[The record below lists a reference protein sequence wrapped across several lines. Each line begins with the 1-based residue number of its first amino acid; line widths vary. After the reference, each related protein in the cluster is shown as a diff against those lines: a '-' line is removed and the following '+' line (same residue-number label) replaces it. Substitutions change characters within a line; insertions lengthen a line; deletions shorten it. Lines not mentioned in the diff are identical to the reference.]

1 LTVLAVSL
9 EKNKQ
14 MPKRAA
20 NPLFDLGHGQ
30 RTAPIVRPHSVDKID
45 PMRLLVPWIVV
56 VVLAVSSAIADT
68 IVLKNGRRIVA
79 ENVTED
85 GSHVSYQTPAG
96 QMSIPKSA
104 VARIEHDDFTYSS
117 AAAASAEPPVS
128 APQVEPVR
136 GYEDVAARAV
146 HGDSIDYAYIA
157 GLETDGRSG
166 GATAVARIAAAH
178 HAAAQFLVSKG
189 DTDAAIQQYRQAL
202 VFAPENTGLL
212 LNLAVLYLRESQFTA
227 ALDPLERARR
237 VSPDSADVAKLMG
250 WAYYGA
256 NKMNEAIE
264 AWTHAERLRPD
275 PEVEQA
281 LAKAQRDRAEEES
294 YREGETAHFDLKYYG
309 GAAPDLAR
317 EILRALED
325 DFRDLES
332 QLDYTP
338 VESIPVILYT
348 EQGFADITRAPG
360 WVGALNDGRLRIPVQ
375 GLTRVTP
382 ELAHVLK
389 HELTHSFVGQ
399 KSHNRAPTWLQE
411 GTAQWMEG
419 RRSSADAGA
428 LMDAAGRG
436 LTPSLGAMDGSWMG
450 LSGNAAAFAYAW
462 SLAVVESIIDAG
474 GVADISRLLDRLASA
489 PSAEIALKESLHLTY
504 DDLNQQTIAYLK
516 RAYLR

>member
-1 LTVLAVSL
+1 MCIALAVSAS
-9 EKNKQ
+9 
-14 MPKRAA
+14 AA
-20 NPLFDLGHGQ
+20 
-30 RTAPIVRPHSVDKID
+30 
-45 PMRLLVPWIVV
+45 
-56 VVLAVSSAIADT
+56 ADT

-79 ENVTED
+79 ENVTDD
-85 GSHVSYQTPAG
+85 GTRVTYQTPAG
-96 QMSIPKSA
+96 QLTIPKSI

-117 AAAASAEPPVS
+117 ASSASSQPPVS

-146 HGDSIDYAYIA
+146 HGDAVDYSYIA
-157 GLETDGRSG
+157 QLETDARSG
-166 GATAVARIAAAH
+166 ATIAVAKVAAAH
-178 HAAAQFLVSKG
+178 HAAAQYLVGKG

-202 VFAPENTGLL
+202 VFAPQNVGLL
-212 LNLAVLYLRESQFTA
+212 LNLAVLYLRESQFTT

-237 VSPDSADVAKLMG
+237 AAPDSADVAKLMG

-256 NKMNEAIE
+256 NKIDQAIE
-264 AWTHAERLRPD
+264 EWQRSERLRPD

-281 LAKAQRDRAEEES
+281 LEKARRDKSEEDS
-294 YREGETAHFDLKYYG
+294 YREGETIHFDLKYYG

-317 EILRALED
+317 GILRTLED

-338 VESIPVILYT
+338 PERIAVILYT
-348 EQGFADITRAPG
+348 EQAFADITRAPG

-375 GLTRVTP
+375 GLTSVTP

-411 GTAQWMEG
+411 GVAQWMEG
-419 RRSSADAGA
+419 RRSSGDAGA
-428 LMDAAGRG
+428 LINAAEQGMV
-436 LTPSLGAMDGSWMG
+436 PQLGAMGGSWMG

-474 GVADISRLLDRLASA
+474 GVSDISRLLDR
-489 PSAEIALKESLHLTY
+489 IATTSSTEVALQETLHLSY
-504 DDLNQQTIAYLK
+504 DDLNQQTVAYLK